1 MEIKFTGDRKTMR
14 ITLFIIMLFCYSV
27 TSAKPAAK
35 ARLTLE
41 NGTGSALI
49 AYQLTGETGSAVFG
63 FLDQGYYQLLVEFP
77 QQEGKYMKD
86 NSKHTTL
93 TKVTY
98 NGKKRI
104 YYYQGLEGYFAVR
117 LSGLK
122 KMNKESIQA
131 VFRER
136 YKEDKLQILMAQFE
150 AAKKGASISVTV
162 EAITAAQF
170 KKATDKLGS
179 DISTIS
185 IQGVK

>member
-1 MEIKFTGDRKTMR
+1 MR
-14 ITLFIIMLFCYSV
+14 TTLCIIMLFCY
-27 TSAKPAAK
+27 TLISAKPASK
-35 ARLTLE
+35 ARLILE
-41 NGTGSALI
+41 NGTGSTLI

-63 FLDQGYYQLLVEFP
+63 FLDPGYYQLLVEFP
-77 QQEGKYMKD
+77 PQEGKYMKD
-86 NSKHTTL
+86 NSTHTTL

-98 NGKKRI
+98 NGKNRI
-104 YYYQGLEGYFAVR
+104 YYYQGLEGYFSVK

-122 KMNKESIQA
+122 KMNKESVQA

-136 YKEDKLQILMAQFE
+136 YKEDKLQILIAQFA
-150 AAKKGASISVTV
+150 AAKKGASVSVTV
-162 EAITAAQF
+162 EAITAAQY

>member
-1 MEIKFTGDRKTMR
+1 MEIKFTGSKRTMR
-14 ITLFIIMLFCYSV
+14 ITLFMIMLFCYSV
-27 TSAKPAAK
+27 TSAKTASK
-35 ARLTLE
+35 ARISLE
-41 NGTGSALI
+41 NGTGKTLI

-63 FLDQGYYQLLVEFP
+63 YLDKGYYHLLVEFP
-77 QQEGKYMKD
+77 QQDGKYIKE
-86 NSKHTTL
+86 NSKHSTL

-98 NGKKRI
+98 NGKRRV
-104 YYYQGLEGYFAVR
+104 YYYQGLEGYFSVK

-122 KMNKESIQA
+122 KIDKKTVQA

-136 YKEDKLQILMAQFE
+136 YKDDKLQILMAQFE
-150 AAKKGASISVTV
+150 ASGERASISITV